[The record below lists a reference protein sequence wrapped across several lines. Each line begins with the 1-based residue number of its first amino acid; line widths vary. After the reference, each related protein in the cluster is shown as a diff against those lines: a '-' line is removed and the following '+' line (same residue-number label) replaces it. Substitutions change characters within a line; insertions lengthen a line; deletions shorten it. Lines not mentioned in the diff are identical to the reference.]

1 MDRAIEGTSTKREFK
16 YQTPVTI
23 AEYYKAL
30 LTEAWEVLRD
40 STPENRSSLIEEF
53 REKRFEDAFADAY
66 LHYSHYGKASDETP
80 MQDHYGWAL
89 WLRWTAILCQLN
101 QTHSDRGLPIFFFK
115 PTGTHFAKSTPTL
128 TISTP
133 QALPFISYEKA
144 ISFPPALHPF

>member
-1 MDRAIEGTSTKREFK
+1 MDRAIEGTSTKRELK
-16 YQTPVTI
+16 YQTPVTV

-40 STPENRSSLIEEF
+40 STPENCSSLIEEF
-53 REKRFEDAFADAY
+53 REKRFEDAY

-89 WLRWTAILCQLN
+89 WLRWTAIVCQLN
-101 QTHSDRGLPIFFFK
+101 QTHSDRALPIFFFK
-115 PTGTHFAKSTPTL
+115 PTGTHSAKSTPTL

-133 QALPFISYEKA
+133 QALPLIHTKRLSH
-144 ISFPPALHPF
+144 FPPALHPF